1 MKGLI
6 MSSKRKA
13 GLICKYQLPSNTYLM
28 VYEVPKTLQYSRPN
42 ISVLNMSSSDI
53 MLNIFVTDSPKKLI
67 LPDDSTLQE
76 GEFYLPYE
84 NGYILAKPEDF
95 IDYNLTLKP
104 SAVYERLMTTYDG
117 GERIYMKA
125 SDKGL
130 VVRINGIEES
140 LIG

>member
-1 MKGLI
+1 

-13 GLICKYQLPSNTYLM
+13 GLIGKYQLPSNTYLM
-28 VYEVPKTLQYSRPN
+28 VYEIPKTLQYSRPI

-84 NGYILAKPEDF
+84 DGYILAKPEDF

-104 SAVYERLMTTYDG
+104 SAVYERRMTTYDG
-117 GERIYMKA
+117 GERVYMKA
-125 SDKGL
+125 NDKGL